1 MSDKI
6 TVNGALVSTDVD
18 RLIRTISEKKRVEL
32 AELERL
38 TGMDRRA
45 IDKWVR
51 VLEDEGYISIV
62 YGLRGTNIL
71 WLGEE
76 ARHSDKDLDA
86 ALSGMETK
94 QAHEAYDEVF
104 SEISKGDESER
115 RLEEYLKRKQSDK
128 GDGSDIKSS
137 ILGKLDSRRDSGVRP
152 AASGHPDAPD
162 GPEAPEPESMESGI
176 ETRRQDFQAVADE
189 MLTERKE
196 PKTLEAKPSFAAV
209 PHDEVERRA
218 EPDAVEHE
226 EARKPAR
233 MTGESAKAKELVNA
247 YLNEMNKERANLE
260 KLKAEKDRIYR
271 ERYLSLESKVEA
283 DIASITERILE
294 KEGRVLALK
303 ERVLELPD
311 KVEEVEKVHKM
322 ITKLETDGREVLKKA
337 RADVEQFMETV
348 DASKEELEGR
358 MADARSKIDGE
369 KGRIAE
375 LKRLSGDVESR
386 VADLRKSADGTQEQI
401 GELNSAM
408 KELLA
413 DLEDATEMKVEIS
426 DMVERVRSSMESK
439 EAELDGLEGQM
450 ASIEKVEKWVRE
462 YVNDYESKI
471 DGITSYVRA
480 GDEELSALQE
490 SAEAAYIKKYLREL
504 DGMTA
509 NYDSELNKATGEEKD
524 VESKIAD
531 SKRRLAELVRDSKE
545 MITKLRTDTS
555 GIADFET
562 VRQEAQNKLGS
573 VTQLLAEKEAEREM
587 LGEDIRTA
595 KGTVS
600 ASPRRSYSARPA
612 KKLVRR
618 RARSAKKFKG
628 KKRK

>member
-18 RLIRTISEKKRVEL
+18 RLIRTISEKRRIEL

-94 QAHEAYDEVF
+94 QTHEAYDEVF

-115 RLEEYLKRKQSDK
+115 RLEEYLKRKQAQRDDE
-128 GDGSDIKSS
+128 GDIKSS
-137 ILGKLDSRRDSGVRP
+137 ILGKLDSRRDSGVRSV
-152 AASGHPDAPD
+152 ASAHPDAPE
-162 GPEAPEPESMESGI
+162 GPEGPEPERMESAI
-176 ETRRQDFQAVADE
+176 ETKRQDFQVVARE

-196 PKTLEAKPSFAAV
+196 LEAEEQSFAAV
-209 PHDEVERRA
+209 PHDEVEQRA
-218 EPDAVEHE
+218 EPDAVEPE
-226 EARKPAR
+226 KVRKPAR

-260 KLKAEKDRIYR
+260 KLKAEKDRVYR

-311 KVEEVEKVHKM
+311 KVEEVEKVHRM

-337 RADVEQFMETV
+337 RADVEAFMETV

-375 LKRLSGDVESR
+375 LKRLSGDVEGR
-386 VADLRKSADGTQEQI
+386 VADLRKSADETQEQI

-408 KELLA
+408 KELLS
-413 DLEDATEMKVEIS
+413 DLEDATQMKVEIA
-426 DMVERVRSSMESK
+426 DMVDRVRSSMDSK

-462 YVNDYESKI
+462 YVKDYESKI

-480 GDEELSALQE
+480 GDDELSALQE

-509 NYDSELNKATGEEKD
+509 NYDSELNRATGEEKD

-531 SKRRLAELVRDSKE
+531 SKRRLADLVRDSKE
-545 MITKLRTDTS
+545 MIAKLRTDTS

-573 VTQLLAEKEAEREM
+573 VTQLLAEKETERQM
-587 LGEDIRTA
+587 LGEDIRA
-595 KGTVS
+595 ARGTVT
-600 ASPRRSYSARPA
+600 SPRRSYSARPSR
-612 KKLVRR
+612 KPVRKPTR
-618 RARSAKKFKG
+618 NAKKFKG